1 MNFPLI
7 LFLATVVT
15 GAVALADRWFFKR
28 SRAANAR
35 EPWWIEYP
43 KSFFP
48 VLLIVFLLRSFV
60 AEPFKIPSS
69 SMRPTLDVGDFIL
82 VNKFAYGLRLPIL
95 EQKIVPTS
103 DPQRGDVVVFR
114 YPLNPSQD
122 FIKRVIGL
130 PGDTVVYKNK
140 QITVNGLPWTQQSAG
155 TYSYL
160 EGLRF
165 ETMEQFAESVAGRRP
180 EERALRG
187 RRSDAARGEP
197 RPGPSV
203 RRKGQLRLQ
212 FRRHRLYLQGSSRTL
227 LRDGRQ
233 SATAAT
239 TVDIGA
245 SSPTITCA
253 AARSS
258 SGSTGTTSPASRS
271 SGLAAAFDKG
281 DGDADANAATR
292 VVDDRISLRCGSRH
306 RRRHGRLPGNARV
319 HRILFDT
326 ESARAVAQRHE
337 GFEFRRR
344 NPQRVPETRRRGLHR
359 IGFGEGR
366 RDQQDEERSHRERGW
381 TRKLP
386 MVANASILSNSRLR
400 QPSDDAAASVGSTA
414 PGVVG

>member
-7 LFLATVVT
+7 LFLATLAT
-15 GAVALADRWFFKR
+15 GAVALADRWFLAR
-28 SRAANAR
+28 GRAKDAR

-140 QITVNGLPWTQQSAG
+140 QLTVNGQPWTQQSTG

-165 ETMEQFAESVAGRRP
+165 ETMEQFNETVAGEAAKKDHAVAVDPMLPAVSPGQVRP
-180 EERALRG
+180 FAGRDNCDYNSDGSGFACKVPPGHYFVMGDNRDRSDDSRYWGFVPDDHLRG
-187 RRSDAARGEP
+187 RAFFIWFNWDDI
-197 RPGPSV
+197 
-203 RRKGQLRLQ
+203 
-212 FRRHRLYLQGSSRTL
+212 SSF
-227 LRDGRQ
+227 
-233 SATAAT
+233 
-239 TVDIGA
+239 
-245 SSPTITCA
+245 
-253 AARSS
+253 
-258 SGSTGTTSPASRS
+258 
-271 SGLAAAFDKG
+271 AFK
-281 DGDADANAATR
+281 R
-292 VVDDRISLRCGSRH
+292 
-306 RRRHGRLPGNARV
+306 
-319 HRILFDT
+319 
-326 ESARAVAQRHE
+326 
-337 GFEFRRR
+337 
-344 NPQRVPETRRRGLHR
+344 
-359 IGFGEGR
+359 
-366 RDQQDEERSHRERGW
+366 
-381 TRKLP
+381 
-386 MVANASILSNSRLR
+386 
-400 QPSDDAAASVGSTA
+400 VGS
-414 PGVVG
+414 GIR